1 MEAISGISSKGKQTI
16 IYRNF
21 EYVKHRNNGNG
32 TSAWRCRYFQSLKCK
47 ARLVTAGTHIV
58 SNRQPDH
65 SHEGNIS
72 NSLARK
78 AVGEMKTRMADMTVT
93 PSAAR
98 ASVSVDLNDNVLM
111 ALPERSLLSR
121 TLQRERHRL
130 AVAANGIPMPAVPT
144 DLLFDI
150 PDRFADV
157 ILYDSGPGDDRML
170 LIGCPELLDGLA
182 RANTWIAD
190 GTFKVV
196 PSVFFQLYSIH
207 FNFADGVNPAGV
219 YCLLI
224 NKTTETYRRLL
235 DQLRVLIPAAAPQ
248 KILVDFERAAMNE
261 FSTAYPN
268 ATVSGCYFHLCQSIL
283 RKVNEIGLKTDYEN
297 DDNVRQYIRCLPAL
311 AFVPPEDVDEAF
323 DILADSMP
331 QDVHHLDELT
341 TFFEHT
347 YVRGRRQRGR
357 GHNFGPA
364 LFPVQNWN
372 QHAAG
377 VSGIART
384 TNAVEGWHHA
394 LQSLYSCH
402 HPTVWTFLTGIK
414 KDMQLQKTV
423 YLQGTAGVTH
433 VSGRKYR
440 QLNARVI
447 RAVAAYGQSE
457 ILLYL
462 RSIAYLSHS

>member
-1 MEAISGISSKGKQTI
+1 
-16 IYRNF
+16 
-21 EYVKHRNNGNG
+21 
-32 TSAWRCRYFQSLKCK
+32 
-47 ARLVTAGTHIV
+47 
-58 SNRQPDH
+58 
-65 SHEGNIS
+65 
-72 NSLARK
+72 
-78 AVGEMKTRMADMTVT
+78 
-93 PSAAR
+93 
-98 ASVSVDLNDNVLM
+98 
-111 ALPERSLLSR
+111 
-121 TLQRERHRL
+121 
-130 AVAANGIPMPAVPT
+130 
-144 DLLFDI
+144 
-150 PDRFADV
+150 
-157 ILYDSGPGDDRML
+157 
-170 LIGCPELLDGLA
+170 
-182 RANTWIAD
+182 
-190 GTFKVV
+190 
-196 PSVFFQLYSIH
+196 
-207 FNFADGVNPAGV
+207 
-219 YCLLI
+219 
-224 NKTTETYRRLL
+224 
-235 DQLRVLIPAAAPQ
+235 
-248 KILVDFERAAMNE
+248 
-261 FSTAYPN
+261 
-268 ATVSGCYFHLCQSIL
+268 
-283 RKVNEIGLKTDYEN
+283 
-297 DDNVRQYIRCLPAL
+297 
-311 AFVPPEDVDEAF
+311 
-323 DILADSMP
+323 MP

-447 RAVAAYGQSE
+447 RAVSAYGQSE